1 MRFEISTQT
10 AEKARTDLLVLPL
23 FSDEGRLSPEAKRL
37 DAALAGKISA
47 LRRGKDFS
55 GEAGEQFVLFEPKG
69 VAAKRL
75 MLVGLGEK
83 KKFDSDSLR
92 VAASLAG
99 KLAGKSELRDI
110 TFAARMFKG
119 MSPALQ
125 AKAFVEGSL
134 IGSYSFEKHKT
145 GKKKKSVLRTIRAAG
160 VARADAAAMKAGGS
174 EGVITSRCVNFAR
187 DLVNDPA
194 NYVTPAYLADIARRI
209 ARQYRMKCRVYSR
222 REAARMKM
230 GAFLAV
236 AKGSDTPPCFIAL
249 DYNPAGAKDTVVIV
263 GKGLTFDS
271 GGINLKTGD
280 FGNMK
285 GDMAG
290 AAAVLGIIA
299 GAGEMRLKRRVIGLV
314 PATENMPGGH
324 ATHPGDIV
332 KSMAGKTIEIVNT
345 DAEGRMIL
353 IDALTFAERY
363 KPDAVFDFA
372 TLTGACQVAL
382 GNSASGLF
390 GNNEKLISLVEE
402 ASKETGERVWHLPMW
417 EEFNDMMKG
426 DLSDLK
432 NSGGRGGGASTAAA
446 FLSNF
451 AGKYPWVH
459 LDIAGPGILDKPYKY
474 LEKGGSGVPVRL
486 MLNLLKNFKLPKKA

>member
-1 MRFEISTQT
+1 MKFEVSTQA

-37 DAALAGKISA
+37 DVALAGKVSA
-47 LRRGKDFS
+47 LRRGKDFA
-55 GEAGEQFVLFEPKG
+55 GEAGEQLVLFEPKG

-83 KKFDSDSLR
+83 KKFDSESLR

-99 KLAGKSELRDI
+99 KLAGKSELREI
-110 TFAARMFKG
+110 AFAARRFKG

-125 AKAFVEGSL
+125 AKALVEGSL

-145 GKKKKSVLRTIRAAG
+145 KKKKSALRTIRAAG
-160 VARADAAAMKAGGS
+160 VAREDATAMKAGGG
-174 EGVITSRCVNFAR
+174 EGVITSRCINFAR

-194 NYVTPAYLADIARRI
+194 NYVTPAYLAGIARRI

-222 REAARMKM
+222 REAAKMKM
-230 GAFLAV
+230 GSFLAV

-249 DYNPAGAKDTVVIV
+249 DYNPAGAKETVVII

-280 FGNMK
+280 FGSMK

-290 AAAVLGIIA
+290 AAAVMGIVA

-324 ATHPGDIV
+324 ATRPGDIV
-332 KSMAGKTIEIVNT
+332 KSMAGKTIEIINT
-345 DAEGRMIL
+345 DAEGRMTL
-353 IDALTFAERY
+353 VDALTFAERY

-372 TLTGACQVAL
+372 TLTGSCQVAL
-382 GNSASGLF
+382 GDSASGLF

-417 EEFNDMMKG
+417 DEFNDMMKG

-432 NSGGRGGGASTAAA
+432 NGGGRGGGASSAAA

-459 LDIAGPGILDKPYKY
+459 LDIAGPRILDKPYKY
-474 LEKGGSGVPVRL
+474 LGKGGTGVPVRL
-486 MLNLLKNFKLPKKA
+486 MLNLLRNFKLPKKA